1 MKLLMLLFFI
11 CSSAFAQEWTS
22 RGSAFNPD
30 IGVNALFLYQ
40 HSNQENQING
50 FSFEEMELQFTADV
64 DPYLRAQLILSV
76 ERQEEGQTY
85 GVDPEEAYA
94 QTINIRN
101 TTFQFGKYYFNFG
114 KHNLL
119 HPHNFPMIDLPLIN
133 QRLFGE
139 DGLNLPA
146 FGVSYLFPTPWYF
159 EILADYGQGKN
170 EELFKDFER
179 RNQFLSVHLKNLWD
193 LNPDTTMEFGLTG
206 GSAAEDIKL
215 WQSDLTFRWRP
226 MVGGKYHA
234 LEWQNEVMGRN
245 NQDLWGFYSH
255 LKYQFLERWWL
266 TYRFDYADPE
276 GDLIQRRNGLLL
288 AFAPSEFSAF
298 RLETDYNS
306 TNRDTRVLLQMNLTI
321 GAHPAHRY

>member
-1 MKLLMLLFFI
+1 MKIFLLILFI
-11 CSSAFAQEWTS
+11 CSSAFAQEWVS
-22 RGSAFNPD
+22 RGSMFNPD

-40 HSNQENQING
+40 HSNQETEING

-64 DPYLRAQLILSV
+64 DPYLRAQLILAV
-76 ERQEEGQTY
+76 EREEGGNSY
-85 GVDPEEAYA
+85 GVEPEEAYA

-101 TTFQFGKYYFNFG
+101 TIFQFGKYYFNFG

-139 DGLNLPA
+139 DQLNMPA
-146 FGVSYLFPTPWYF
+146 VGASYLFSLPWYF
-159 EILADYGQGKN
+159 EILADYGQGHN
-170 EELFKDFER
+170 DELWQDTER
-179 RNQFLSVHLKNLWD
+179 RNQFLNIHLKNLWD
-193 LNPDTTMEFGLTG
+193 LNPDTTLEWGLTG
-206 GSAAEDIKL
+206 GSAAENVSL
-215 WQSDLTFRWRP
+215 WQTDLTLKWRP

-234 LEWQNEVMGRN
+234 LEWQSEFMGRDN
-245 NQDLWGFYSH
+245 EDLWGFYSH

-266 TYRFDYADPE
+266 TYRYDYADPE
-276 GDLIQRRNGLLL
+276 GEEIQRRNGLLV